1 MFSNLICTLLA
12 TFCLCESQLRCHPGG
27 PLDAAKDPMTTPH
40 DCTAALRALA
50 NGDYTK
56 WHGLTDDCTTAEA
69 VAAFGAQEG
78 ADRTGDLGGSPTR
91 YRIYPATAAAPH
103 GIYVWDVNDRL
114 VLIRIHD
121 VTATRPALE
130 QLGEPEA
137 RDVSKM
143 PGFKTQWIYAV
154 RGLTLHIDDD
164 TGATAFLYAY
174 PPMTLAEFRASWLSR
189 VEIRRIP
196 MQ

>member
-1 MFSNLICTLLA
+1 MTAPRLKRLLHSGRRRAPTAQA
-12 TFCLCESQLRCHPGG
+12 TS
-27 PLDAAKDPMTTPH
+27 
-40 DCTAALRALA
+40 AALPRA
-50 NGDYTK
+50 
-56 WHGLTDDCTTAEA
+56 
-69 VAAFGAQEG
+69 
-78 ADRTGDLGGSPTR
+78 TGSTR
-91 YRIYPATAAAPH
+91 RRPAAPH

-154 RGLTLHIDDD
+154 RGLTLHVDDD

-189 VEIRRIP
+189 GRDPANPDAMTQRVLFPVR
-196 MQ
+196 MQRASG